1 MGDNYVDKYRKDVT
15 STDKGWNKFTSDMGA
30 RQRIAQDNGAT
41 YELHSNTPIPQNVKN
56 WLDKKGI
63 KYYQY

>member
-1 MGDNYVDKYRKDVT
+1 
-15 STDKGWNKFTSDMGA
+15 MGA